1 MKADYNILITGA
13 SGLVGE
19 ALSKNLALEGRNVYK
34 LVRRKPGKN
43 EFYWNAKDQIDL
55 PQDIHFNAIIHLSG
69 ENVAAGRWSKKVK
82 QSIYDSRIMSTKLLV
97 DSLSKLDKP
106 PSTFICASAVGI
118 YGNRKDVILD
128 ESSTEDSDSKGFLV
142 SVAKDWERE
151 AQQYSQMVKTAR
163 VINARIGIV
172 LSPNGGALEKMLPI
186 FNLGMGGP
194 LGDGKQYMSWIS
206 LTDLISAFT
215 FCLENPTAKGA
226 FNFCGPTPMT
236 NADFTKGLASFL
248 NRPAIIPAPAF
259 GLKLAMG
266 EMAEE
271 LLLSSVRAV
280 PQNLQSLGFEFQ
292 HTDLDSALKAELN

>member
-1 MKADYNILITGA
+1 MKSESNILISGA
-13 SGLVGE
+13 SGLVGK
-19 ALSKNLALEGRNVYK
+19 ALSKNLALEGRHVYK
-34 LVRRKPGKN
+34 LVRREPGKN

-55 PQDIHFNAIIHLSG
+55 PQDIQFDAIIHLSG

-128 ESSTEDSDSKGFLV
+128 ENATKDSYSKGFLV

-151 AQQYSQMVKTAR
+151 AQQYSQIVKTAR

-186 FNLGMGGP
+186 FNVGMGGP

-215 FCLENPTAKGA
+215 FCLENPNAKGA

-236 NADFTKGLASFL
+236 NADFTKGLANFL